1 MVVFCS
7 TVEKLCIAI
16 QEKKLKF
23 YIWLGSYEKKWEQ
36 LKLTLNDS
44 NLKRDKEMK
53 HRFEFELSNMI
64 FYKFRSEG
72 SFALKEV

>member
-16 QEKKLKF
+16 QEKKMKF

>member
-1 MVVFCS
+1 M
-7 TVEKLCIAI
+7 
-16 QEKKLKF
+16 KF

-53 HRFEFELSNMI
+53 HRFEFELSSMI